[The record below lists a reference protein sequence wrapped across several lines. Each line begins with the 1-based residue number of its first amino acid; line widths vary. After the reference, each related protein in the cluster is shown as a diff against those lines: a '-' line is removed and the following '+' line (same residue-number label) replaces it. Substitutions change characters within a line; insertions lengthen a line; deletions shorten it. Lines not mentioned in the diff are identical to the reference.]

1 MRRLTLA
8 GFAVGI
14 FLCLTASRAYIPPA
28 PAALKIYPRL
38 TESEYALMQKE
49 AEGLAESLACLGATI
64 ERRDPSKNFFELSV
78 GGDPILLVDN
88 SGSQLLVFTP
98 SGDGS
103 SIDLRHWKRRWRSS
117 GLSNGTSS
125 PPEITCSRA
134 YSP

>member
-8 GFAVGI
+8 GFALGM
-14 FLCLTASRAYIPPA
+14 FLCLTASRAYLPPA
-28 PAALKIYPRL
+28 PSALKIYPRL

-49 AEGLAESLACLGATI
+49 AEGLAESLACLGAAI
-64 ERRDPSKNFFELSV
+64 ERRDPSQNFFELSV

-103 SIDLRHWKRRWRSS
+103 SIDLRHWKRRWGSS
-117 GLSNGTSS
+117 GLSNGTLS
-125 PPEITCSRA
+125 PAEITCRRT
-134 YSP
+134 YLR

>member
-1 MRRLTLA
+1 MGRLTLA
-8 GFAVGI
+8 GFAVGL
-14 FLCLTASRAYIPPA
+14 FLCLTASRAYLPHA
-28 PAALKIYPRL
+28 TSALKIYPRL

-49 AEGLAESLACLGATI
+49 AEGLVESLACLGATI

-103 SIDLRHWKRRWRSS
+103 SIDLRHRKRRWGRS
-117 GLSNGTSS
+117 GLSNGTLS
-125 PPEITCSRA
+125 PAEITCRRTHSR
-134 YSP
+134 

>member
-1 MRRLTLA
+1 
-8 GFAVGI
+8 
-14 FLCLTASRAYIPPA
+14 
-28 PAALKIYPRL
+28 
-38 TESEYALMQKE
+38 MQKE
-49 AEGLAESLACLGATI
+49 AEGLVESLACLGATI